1 MSPPQTGGRG
11 SGVLGGHRY
20 YLLPPISRNFQVL
33 REGASGVPQLGVSLG
48 RRPGGLSWG
57 RCGWLRGWARDLG
70 APDVVAGRG
79 SPSSPS
85 LSSAPLLLV
94 SLADAAARGGGSSR
108 GTCGRERG

>member
-1 MSPPQTGGRG
+1 MSRG
-11 SGVLGGHRY
+11 YPG
-20 YLLPPISRNFQVL
+20 
-33 REGASGVPQLGVSLG
+33 LGVSLG
-48 RRPGGLSWG
+48 RRPAGFSWG
-57 RCGWLRGWARDLG
+57 RCGWLTGWAGDLG

-85 LSSAPLLLV
+85 LSSAPLLPV